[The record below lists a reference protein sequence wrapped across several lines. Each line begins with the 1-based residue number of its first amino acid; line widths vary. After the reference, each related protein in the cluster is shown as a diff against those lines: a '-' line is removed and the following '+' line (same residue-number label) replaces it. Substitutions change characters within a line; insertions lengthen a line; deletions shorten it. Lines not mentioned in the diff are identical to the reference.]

1 MSYLTHAI
9 NDSATLCGEAAGA
22 IAPLT
27 AVKFDGNG
35 KLAPAGA
42 GELCIGIALATTDDD
57 CKAGDTV
64 HVQIKEA
71 GLWIAGGDFVAG
83 DLLAADAS
91 GKAVKAAAGTAL
103 AIALEAGKANKPTK
117 VLICRIAAA

>member
-1 MSYLTHAI
+1 MSYLTHPI
-9 NDSATLCGEAAGA
+9 NDSATLCGEAADA

-27 AVKFDGNG
+27 AVRFDSNG
-35 KLAPAGA
+35 KLATAGA
-42 GELCIGIALATTDDD
+42 GELCIGIALATDDN

-71 GLWIAGGDFVAG
+71 GLWIAGGTFAAG

-91 GKAVKAAAGTAL
+91 GKAVKATTGTAL
-103 AIALEAGKANKPTK
+103 AIALEAGKAEKPAK
-117 VLICRIAAA
+117 VLICRITAA

>member
-9 NDSATLCGEAAGA
+9 NDSATLCGESAGA

-27 AVKFDGNG
+27 AVKFDADG
-35 KLAPAGA
+35 KLATAAAGD
-42 GELCIGIALATTDDD
+42 LCIGIALATTD
-57 CKAGDTV
+57 CTKAGETV
-64 HVQIKEA
+64 HVQIKDG

-91 GKAVKAAAGTAL
+91 GKAVKADAGTAL
-103 AIALEAGKANKPTK
+103 AIALEAGKADKPTK
-117 VLICRIAAA
+117 VLICRIAVA